1 MRAKFFQGSYSNLEM
16 DMNKFFEEVG
26 RISIKSKE
34 IFPTGQQVHGQ
45 RGGAEFM
52 IMLLY
57 EKI

>member
-1 MRAKFFQGSYSNLEM
+1 MRAKFFQGSYSSLEE

-34 IFPTGQQVHGQ
+34 IFPTGHQVVGQ
-45 RGGAEFM
+45 GGGAQFM